1 MCILLYAMSILEL
14 DSKQAQAVKHIRNL
28 LNQYGRMPSVRE
40 LMQAME
46 YKSPRSASVML
57 DKLVDSGVLSRC
69 PQTRKLN
76 FNDGV
81 LAQSSN
87 TNTVK
92 IPLIGTTSCSGPI
105 FAEESIEAYYRIS
118 SQLAPSGSQ
127 YFFLKIQGDSM
138 DLAGIADGD
147 MVLICQ
153 QDTAKSGDL
162 ILALIDD
169 QATIKKFIPEDGL
182 VILKP
187 CSSNPVHKPII
198 LTHNFQIQGVV
209 VRSFSNL

>member
-1 MCILLYAMSILEL
+1 MTNHSL
-14 DSKQAQAVKHIRNL
+14 DSKQTQAVAHIRKH
-28 LNQYGRMPSVRE
+28 LNTHGKMPSVRE

-57 DKLVDSGVLSRC
+57 EKLVDNGVLNRC

-76 FNDGV
+76 LNDGFSN
-81 LAQSSN
+81 QSHS
-87 TNTVK
+87 TNTVEV
-92 IPLIGTTSCSGPI
+92 PLIGTTSCSGPI
-105 FAEESIEAYYRIS
+105 FAEESIEAYFRIS

-138 DLAGIADGD
+138 DLAGINDGD
-147 MVLICQ
+147 MVLIRQ
-153 QDTAKSGDL
+153 QHTAKPGDL
-162 ILALIDD
+162 VLALIDD
-169 QATIKKFIPEDGL
+169 EATIKKFMPEDGL

-187 CSSNPVHKPII
+187 CSSNPIHNPII
-198 LTHNFQIQGVV
+198 LTHDFHIQGIV

>member
-1 MCILLYAMSILEL
+1 MSISEL
-14 DSKQAQAVKHIRNL
+14 DSKQALAVKHIRNFI
-28 LNQYGRMPSVRE
+28 NKNGKMPSVRE
-40 LMQAME
+40 LMHAME

-57 DKLVDSGVLSRC
+57 EKLIAQGVLNRC

-81 LAQSSN
+81 LTQNMSTS
-87 TNTVK
+87 TVEV
-92 IPLIGTTSCSGPI
+92 PLVGTTSCSGPI

-138 DLAGIADGD
+138 DKAGIAPGD
-147 MVLICQ
+147 MVLIRQ
-153 QDTAKSGDL
+153 QTTAKSGDL
-162 ILALIDD
+162 VLALIDD
-169 QATIKKFIPEDGL
+169 EATIKKFLPEEGL
-182 VILKP
+182 VILQP
-187 CSSNPVHKPII
+187 CSNNPEHNPII
-198 LTHNFQIQGVV
+198 VTHDFQIQGVV

>member
-1 MCILLYAMSILEL
+1 MQSSVEL
-14 DSKQAQAVKHIRNL
+14 DSKQALAVKHIRNF
-28 LNQYGRMPSVRE
+28 LNHNGRMPSVRE

-57 DKLVDSGVLSRC
+57 EKLVDRGVLNRC

-81 LAQSSN
+81 LAESN
-87 TNTVK
+87 NINTVEV
-92 IPLIGTTSCSGPI
+92 PLVGTTSCSGPI
-105 FAEESIEAYYRIS
+105 FAEENIEAYYRIS

-127 YFFLKIQGDSM
+127 YFFLRIQGDSM
-138 DLAGIADGD
+138 NEAGINDGD
-147 MVLICQ
+147 MVLIRQ
-153 QDTAKSGDL
+153 QNTAKPGDL
-162 ILALIDD
+162 VLALIDD
-169 QATIKKFIPEDGL
+169 EATIKKFIPEDGL

-187 CSSNPVHKPII
+187 CSTNPVHKPII
-198 LTHNFQIQGVV
+198 LTHDFQIQGIV

>member
-1 MCILLYAMSILEL
+1 MLLYAMSISEL
-14 DSKQAQAVKHIRNL
+14 DSKQAAAVAHIRKH
-28 LNQYGRMPSVRE
+28 LNTNGKMPSVRE
-40 LMQAME
+40 LMQLME
-46 YKSPRSASVML
+46 YKSPRSASLML
-57 DKLVDSGVLSRC
+57 EKLVDRGVLNRC

-81 LAQSSN
+81 LTQSNN
-87 TNTVK
+87 TSTVE
-92 IPLIGTTSCSGPI
+92 IPLVGTTSCSGPI
-105 FAEESIEAYYRIS
+105 FAEESVEAYYRIS

-147 MVLICQ
+147 MVLIRQ
-153 QDTAKSGDL
+153 QNTAKSGDL

-169 QATIKKFIPEDGL
+169 EATIKKFIPEDGI

-187 CSSNPVHKPII
+187 CSTNPEHKPII
-198 LTHNFQIQGVV
+198 LTHGFEIQGVV

>member
-1 MCILLYAMSILEL
+1 
-14 DSKQAQAVKHIRNL
+14 
-28 LNQYGRMPSVRE
+28 
-40 LMQAME
+40 MQAME

-57 DKLVDSGVLSRC
+57 EKLVDSGVLNRC

-81 LAQSSN
+81 LTQSSN
-87 TNTVK
+87 TSTVE
-92 IPLIGTTSCSGPI
+92 IPLVGTTSCSGPI

-138 DLAGIADGD
+138 NLAGINDGD
-147 MVLICQ
+147 MVLIRQ
-153 QDTAKSGDL
+153 QNTAKPGDL
-162 ILALIDD
+162 VLALIDD
-169 QATIKKFIPEDGL
+169 EATIKKFIPEDGI

-187 CSSNPVHKPII
+187 CSTNPIHNPII
-198 LTHNFQIQGVV
+198 LTHDFQIQGVV